1 MVIPE
6 TVIAFVAQIFKE
18 TIQIV
23 RNIGLVVDVAVRIAV
38 GLATYHIEG
47 G

>member
-6 TVIAFVAQIFKE
+6 AVLAFVAHFFKE
-18 TIQIV
+18 TVQIMG
-23 RNIGLVVDVAVRIAV
+23 NIGLVVDVAVRIAV
-38 GLATYHIEG
+38 GLAAYHVEG

>member
-6 TVIAFVAQIFKE
+6 AVIACVARTFKE

-23 RNIGLVVDVAVRIAV
+23 RNIGLVVDVAVRIAAD
-38 GLATYHIEG
+38 LATYHIEG